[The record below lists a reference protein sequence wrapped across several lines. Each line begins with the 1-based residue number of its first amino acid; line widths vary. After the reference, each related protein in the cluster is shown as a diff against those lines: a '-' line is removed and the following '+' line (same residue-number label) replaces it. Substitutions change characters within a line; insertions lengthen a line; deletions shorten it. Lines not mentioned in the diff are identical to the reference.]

1 MWYMGS
7 KSRFAKELI
16 PIIQSYITED
26 TKGYLEPFV
35 GGANVI
41 DKIKCNN
48 KIGCDIHKQ
57 LIALLNKAKDNVDD
71 IPDIISFET
80 YKEVKN
86 NKESYEDWYVGLVGF
101 CASFSAKYFDGY
113 ARAKRNDNSGK
124 VSEGAIR
131 HLKKQAPLLKDI
143 EFKCCNF
150 LNLPKDKIKGYV
162 IYCDIPYKGTT
173 KYKTEPFPYEEFYIW
188 ANEMAK
194 YNTVL
199 VSEYNM
205 PSNFKC
211 IWEKDIKVNIDKNGN
226 TTDENRKRTE
236 KLFLCSTKND

>member
-1 MWYMGS
+1 MRYMGS
-7 KSRFAKELI
+7 KNRLAKELI

-35 GGANVI
+35 GGANII

-57 LIALLNKAKDNVDD
+57 LIALLNKAKDNIDD
-71 IPDIISFET
+71 IPDIILEET

-86 NKESYEDWYVGLVGF
+86 NKEKYEDWYVGLVGF
-101 CASFSAKYFDGY
+101 CATYGAKYFGGY
-113 ARAKRNDNSGK
+113 ARNSRNDNSGK
-124 VSEGAIR
+124 ASEGAIR
-131 HLKKQAPLLKDI
+131 NLKKQAPLLKDI
-143 EFKCCNF
+143 ELKCCNF
-150 LNLPKDKIKGYV
+150 LDLPKDKIKGYV

-236 KLFLCSTKND
+236 KLFLCSIKND

>member
-7 KSRFAKELI
+7 KSRFAKELAL
-16 PIIQSYITED
+16 IIQSYTTED

-41 DKIKCNN
+41 DKIKCNK

-57 LIALLNKAKDNVDD
+57 LIALLNKAKDNVYY

-101 CASFSAKYFDGY
+101 CASFGARYFEGY

-124 VSEGAIR
+124 ISEKAIR
-131 HLKKQAPLLKDI
+131 NLKKQAPLLKDI
-143 EFKCCNF
+143 ELKCCNF
-150 LNLPKDKIKGYV
+150 LDLPKDKIKGYV

-211 IWEKDIKVNIDKNGN
+211 IREKDIKVNIDKNGN
-226 TTDENRKRTE
+226 TTDENRKRTK
-236 KLFLCSTKND
+236 KLFLCSIKND

>member
-1 MWYMGS
+1 MRYMGS
-7 KSRFAKELI
+7 KNRFAKELV

-86 NKESYEDWYVGLVGF
+86 NKGSYEDWYVGLVGF

-124 VSEGAIR
+124 ASEAAIR
-131 HLKKQAPLLKDI
+131 NLKKQAPLLKNI
-143 EFKCCNF
+143 KFKCCNF
-150 LNLPKDKIKGYV
+150 LDLPKNKIKGYV
-162 IYCDIPYKGTT
+162 IYCDIPYRGTT
-173 KYKTEPFPYEEFYIW
+173 KYKTKPFPYEEFYKW

-236 KLFLCSTKND
+236 KLFLCSIKND